1 MFHKNERPVEAQKIM
16 PLSKLS
22 LAENGVFITENMM
35 AGLAPDKKKNGI
47 FEKTL
52 RVAISVVCV
61 NFLLAVVLAFG
72 KYYGI
77 VSAGQIQF
85 VANTFIA
92 ITAICFVSLTIVI
105 SWEMYLTF
113 KNSGANRNSMI
124 DAHILKEEKLLAHI
138 KSSEFSRNEL
148 NAYCDRISLC
158 VKQLKERST
167 IVVIFSALYVALH
180 GLSEATG
187 IDLAGHLGISVLVAA
202 GMGALVL
209 RVQAEKYERLQHVL
223 QRAVAASPLDALR
236 TRSASR
242 RREVLSRK

>member
-1 MFHKNERPVEAQKIM
+1 MLNKNKRLTEAQKIM
-16 PLSKLS
+16 PFSNLP

-72 KYYGI
+72 KYNGFI
-77 VSAGQIQF
+77 SAEQIQLVANAFIVITMLCF
-85 VANTFIA
+85 VA
-92 ITAICFVSLTIVI
+92 LTIVI
-105 SWEMYLTF
+105 AWEMYLTF
-113 KNSGANRNSMI
+113 KNSGENRNAMI
-124 DAHILKEEKLLAHI
+124 DGQILKEDKLLAHI

-148 NAYCDRISLC
+148 NDYCDRISLS

-223 QRAVAASPLDALR
+223 QRAVAASPIDALR